1 MKLSQIGRIPRL
13 AGLPPVEVRHET
25 LQFKVLSTRSSQSKC
40 VSHKN
45 HKLRLKGLHQVQLGP
60 PAVTNQGDKAQTDLR
75 NNVQLVINVTEQ
87 QRLEMSQSQADRP
100 RRGRPAP
107 TCLR

>member
-13 AGLPPVEVRHET
+13 AGLPPVEVRRET

-60 PAVTNQGDKAQTDLR
+60 PAVTNQRVRTRTDLR
-75 NNVQLVINVTEQ
+75 DNMQPSTNMSEQ
-87 QRLEMSQSQADRP
+87 
-100 RRGRPAP
+100 
-107 TCLR
+107 

>member
-13 AGLPPVEVRHET
+13 AGLPPVEVRRET

-60 PAVTNQGDKAQTDLR
+60 PAMTNQRVKTQTDLR
-75 NNVQLVINVTEQ
+75 DNMQPSTNVSEQ
-87 QRLEMSQSQADRP
+87 
-100 RRGRPAP
+100 
-107 TCLR
+107 